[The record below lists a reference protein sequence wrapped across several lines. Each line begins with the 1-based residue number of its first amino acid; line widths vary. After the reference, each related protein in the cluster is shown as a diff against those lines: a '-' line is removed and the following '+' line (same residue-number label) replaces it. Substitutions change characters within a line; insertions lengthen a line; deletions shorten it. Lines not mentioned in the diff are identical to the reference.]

1 VMTVFPHLAVSV
13 LFGSK
18 YAKAAAILGVLSF
31 ASVAIGVV
39 ILFVYLHL
47 ARRSNW
53 ALTPWI
59 GVVLAV
65 ILIVIDHRSMHT
77 VATIML
83 VVSVVTMVMIAL
95 PAIRHSPK

>member
-1 VMTVFPHLAVSV
+1 
-13 LFGSK
+13 
-18 YAKAAAILGVLSF
+18 
-31 ASVAIGVV
+31 VV